1 MKWLNYHHLFYF
13 WTVARA
19 GTITAACERLRLAQP
34 TISAQLRTL
43 EKNLGHKL
51 FQQVGRTLELT
62 ETGRVVYRYANEIF
76 SLGEELT
83 NTLEGRSSPS
93 LLRLRIGVAD
103 VLPKMVVSRVIE
115 PAIAPELNTRVVCF
129 EGKPKELLARLSIHE
144 LDLVLADAPIPVDV
158 NLRAYNHPLGE
169 TTVSVFGPRAAA
181 QQHRQRFPE
190 SLHGAPMLM
199 PTANTS
205 LRRALDYWLGSR
217 GIVPQVVAE
226 FEDSA
231 LMKMFAHE
239 RAVMFPAPTVI
250 EEDVRR
256 LYGSELVGRL
266 EEVRERFF
274 AVSLERRVKHPA
286 VAAIVSAAAKG
297 LFR

>member
-13 WTVARA
+13 WTVARE
-19 GTITAACERLRLAQP
+19 GTVTAACERLRLAQP

-43 EKNLGHKL
+43 EKNLGQKL

-76 SLGEELT
+76 TLGEELS
-83 NTLEGRSSPS
+83 NTLEGRLPHN

-115 PAIAPELNTRVVCF
+115 PAIAPELKTRVVCF
-129 EGKPKELLARLSIHE
+129 EGKPKELLARLSVHE
-144 LDLVLADAPIPVDV
+144 LDLVLADAPIPLDV
-158 NLRAYNHPLGE
+158 NLRAYNHQLGE
-169 TTVSVFGPRAAA
+169 TTVSVFAPRAAA
-181 QQHRQRFPE
+181 QQHRKGFPE

-205 LRRALDYWLGSR
+205 LRRTLDYWLELR
-217 GIVPQVVAE
+217 GIVPQVIAE

-231 LMKMFAHE
+231 LMKMFAHD
-239 RAVMFPAPTVI
+239 RDVLFPAATVL
-250 EEDVRR
+250 EEDIRV
-256 LYGSELVGRL
+256 LYGGEVVGRL

-274 AVSLERRVKHPA
+274 AISLERRVKHPA
-286 VAAIVSAAAKG
+286 VAAIVSAAGKG